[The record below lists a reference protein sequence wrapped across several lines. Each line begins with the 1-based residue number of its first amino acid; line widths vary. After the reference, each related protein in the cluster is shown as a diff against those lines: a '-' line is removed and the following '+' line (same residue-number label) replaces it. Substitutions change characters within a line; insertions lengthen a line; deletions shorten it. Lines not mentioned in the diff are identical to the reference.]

1 MGDMQEVE
9 KLMPFQPND
18 WAIRTNGLPS
28 PLGDKPCTHDRAW
41 KPVLHQSAEVLQ
53 KRKAESG
60 DVTHNSLVPFRFLLF
75 SLFIPFPLF
84 SLAANFFARMSQI
97 ACCSRFESAIN

>member
-28 PLGDKPCTHDRAW
+28 PLTLNLAHANGLGSPFYFICR
-41 KPVLHQSAEVLQ
+41 L
-53 KRKAESG
+53 KRYA
-60 DVTHNSLVPFRFLLF
+60 D
-75 SLFIPFPLF
+75 
-84 SLAANFFARMSQI
+84 
-97 ACCSRFESAIN
+97 